1 MRASILALTLLCS
14 VAAGARTWTL
24 DECIGHATANN
35 ITVRQQQLAV
45 RNAELGVTD
54 ARSGYLPQVSASAGQ
69 SWNLGRG
76 LTAENTY
83 ADRNTSS
90 FNWSGSLQVPV
101 FNGLRTPRQVRYAKA
116 NLAQVAEQYEAAKDN
131 ITINV
136 ITSYLQVLYDKEMI
150 ETARHQVDLSNFDL
164 SRRRALLDGGKI
176 PEIDML
182 EAESQLAADSLSLV
196 QAQNDEVLARINLAQ
211 LLCLG
216 EEDIADFDV
225 VPLSDPEAMIIP
237 AEEAY
242 RLALQHNHSVRA
254 ARLGLDTSDRNI
266 SLAKSGYLPQ
276 LSFGAS
282 VGSSYYKLSGMPNES
297 FGDQMRHN
305 YSTYF
310 GFSLNIPIFD
320 GFSTRNSV
328 RRARVERINAELQL
342 DQAEQQ
348 LFHDIQQAYYQAT
361 GAERKLASSRTA
373 DRTATRAYEA
383 MAEKYALGRA
393 TPADYETAKNRA
405 YRTAADLVA
414 ARYELILRSRLLA
427 FYYLGPQASGL

>member
-1 MRASILALTLLCS
+1 ML
-14 VAAGARTWTL
+14 AGARTWTL
-24 DECIGHATANN
+24 DECIDHATTNN
-35 ITVRQQQLAV
+35 ITVRQQKVAMQ
-45 RNAELGVTD
+45 NAELAVTD
-54 ARSGYLPQVSASAGQ
+54 AKSGYLPQVSASAGQ

-83 ADRNTSS
+83 ADRNTST
-90 FNWSGSLQVPV
+90 FNWSGSLQVPL

-116 NLAQVAEQYEAAKDN
+116 NLAQVAEQYESAKDN
-131 ITINV
+131 ITIRV
-136 ITSYLQVLYDKEMI
+136 ITAYLQVLYDKEMI
-150 ETARHQVDLSNFDL
+150 ETARHQVDLSLFDL
-164 SRRRALLDGGKI
+164 SRRQALLEGGKI

-182 EAESQLAADSLSLV
+182 EAESQLAADSLSFV
-196 QAQNDEVLARINLAQ
+196 QAQNDEVLARIDLAQ

-216 EEDIADFDV
+216 EEDIAEFDIA
-225 VPLSDPEAMIIP
+225 PLSDPEAMIIP
-237 AEEAY
+237 ADEAY

-254 ARLGLDTSDRNI
+254 ARLGIDASDRNI
-266 SLAKSGYLPQ
+266 ALAKSGYLPQ

-282 VGSSYYKLSGMPNES
+282 IGSSYYKLSGVPNES

-328 RRARVERINAELQL
+328 RRARVDRINAELQL

-361 GAERKLASSRTA
+361 GAERKLESSRTA
-373 DRTATRAYEA
+373 DRTASKAYEA

-393 TPADYETAKNRA
+393 TPTDYETAKNRA
-405 YRTAADLVA
+405 YRAAADLVA

-427 FYYLGPQASGL
+427 FYYQPSSTD

>member
-1 MRASILALTLLCS
+1 MRTFLIAIAALCGITTS
-14 VAAGARTWTL
+14 ARTWTL
-24 DECIGHATANN
+24 DQCIAHAIDNN
-35 ITVRQQQLAV
+35 ISVRQQKVAV
-45 RNAELGVTD
+45 QAAELSVTD
-54 ARSGYLPQVSASAGQ
+54 ARSGYLPQVHASAGQ

-83 ADRNTSS
+83 ANRNTSS
-90 FNWSGSLQVPV
+90 FNWSGSLQVPL
-101 FNGLRTPRQVRYAKA
+101 FNGLRTPRQVSYAKA
-116 NLAQVAEQYEAAKDN
+116 NLAQVAEQYESAKDN
-131 ITINV
+131 ITIRV
-136 ITSYLQVLYDKEMI
+136 ITAYLQVLYDKEMI
-150 ETARHQVDLSNFDL
+150 QTARHQVDLSRFDL
-164 SRRRALLDGGKI
+164 SRRQALLEGGKI

-196 QAQNDEVLARINLAQ
+196 QMQNDEILARIDLAQ
-211 LLCLG
+211 LLCLA

-225 VPLSDPEAMIIP
+225 LPLADPEAMIIP
-237 AEEAY
+237 ADEAY

-254 ARLGLDTSDRNI
+254 ARLGIDASDRSI
-266 SLAKSGYLPQ
+266 ALAKSGYLPQ

-282 VGSSYYKLSGMPNES
+282 VGSSYYKLSGVPNES

-320 GFSTRNSV
+320 AFSTRNSV
-328 RRARVERINAELQL
+328 RRARVDRINAQLQL

-361 GAERKLASSRTA
+361 GAERKLQSSLTA
-373 DRTATRAYEA
+373 DRTASRAYEA

-427 FYYLGPQASGL
+427 FYYQSPTPSKN